1 MLCVVTLSVVLQR
14 LAEAARALDK
24 GLFEACVVDVP
35 DKYVVLKVADFAVGK
50 VEQAAFEQE
59 QHVLALEVVEQDA
72 ESSVDG
78 TGDGLDIQFLVFIEK
93 IRDFV
98 FIENCVDHAA
108 VGLGVADDHADLGV
122 AVILVQNQLFDL
134 ARDEIALV
142 IDVVRGEYHDV
153 LRLGIARFTLSCAE
167 HARLEER
174 QFFVLEAAEL
184 RQLDRLFDRH
194 ALALRELFEL
204 TVGLRG
210 GRENAA
216 LGDAE
221 RVEGERHHQLAAVHE
236 QMTHQLHLLRGEAAE
251 LVDIDRV
258 SGKDRRV
265 VEKNLID
272 SVEVVQRV
280 DVRSRQSAAEYV
292 EYVGGVEQ
300 LVFQACVRKLRVL
313 RRMTQLL

>member
-24 GLFEACVVDVP
+24 GLFEARVVDVP

-72 ESSVDG
+72 EDG
-78 TGDGLDIQFLVFIEK
+78 IDRAGDGLDVKLLVFIEK
-93 IRDFV
+93 VRDFIL
-98 FIENCVDHAA
+98 IENSVDHAA
-108 VGLGVADDHADLGV
+108 VGLSVADDHADFGV
-122 AVILVQNQLFDL
+122 AVIVVQNQLFDL
-134 ARDEIALV
+134 ARDEAALV
-142 IDVVRGEYHDV
+142 IDVVRGENYNV
-153 LRLGIARFTLSCAE
+153 FGFGFTCFAFTTAE
-167 HARLEER
+167 HTRLEKR
-174 QFFVLEAAEL
+174 QFFILEAAGL
-184 RQLDRLFDRH
+184 RQFVRLFDRH

-204 TVGLRG
+204 TVCLRG

-216 LGDAE
+216 LGNAE
-221 RVEGERHHQLAAVHE
+221 RVEGERHHQLIAVHE
-236 QMTHQLHLLRGEAAE
+236 KMTHQLHLLRGEAAE

-300 LVFQACVRKLRVL
+300 LVFQARVRRFGIL
-313 RRMTQLL
+313 RRMPQLL